1 MQLSDTGRA
10 GLRANAISKNFAGV
24 PALREVSVDFPAG
37 VVTALIGEN
46 GAGKSTLIRILGGDH
61 RPDGGGLEL
70 DGAAFAPATPAAARA
85 AGIRV
90 IAQEPEIVPHVSVAE
105 NVYLGELPRRAGRF
119 VDRAALR
126 TRMRTDLA
134 RLGFDRDLDPDTLG
148 SKLTAAQRQLV
159 EIMRALT
166 TESRVIAFDEPTSSL
181 SDHETESLFE
191 LIGRLRERSLAVIY
205 VSHRMRE
212 IFQVADRVVVLR
224 DGAVVGERAIADTT
238 DREVVSMMVGR
249 DLSTVFARKQN
260 ERGRVILEVDAVT
273 TDDVRDVS
281 LNVRAGEVVALA
293 GLVGAG
299 RSELAGAI
307 VGDLPILSGEVRVDG
322 ARLRLRQPRDAVR
335 AGMGYAPEERKAQA
349 LLLHRGVR
357 DNISLA
363 VLDRLRRFRFIR
375 RGAETRL
382 AREYVDSMR
391 VRTPSLEQEVRK
403 LSGGNQ
409 QKVVLARWLARKPT
423 VLILDEPT
431 RGVDVGAKIEI
442 YHVIENLAESGVAV
456 LVISSELPEVL
467 GLADRIVVMQRGRV
481 TGELNRAEASEESI
495 LALAMA
501 SDLTVAD
508 PGTSDP
514 PPEDSATSIS
524 ATPTTSDHVPSD
536 PAPTTY
542 QPAPTPL
549 GDSASSPS

>member
-10 GLRANAISKNFAGV
+10 GLRANAISKSFAGV

-134 RLGFDRDLDPDTLG
+134 RLGFDRDLDPDMLG

-166 TESRVIAFDEPTSSL
+166 TEARVIAFDEPTSSL

-191 LIGRLRERSLAVIY
+191 LIGRLRARSLAVIY

-260 ERGRVILEVDAVT
+260 EPGRVILEVDAVT

-281 LNVRAGEVVALA
+281 LHVRAGEVVALA

-322 ARLRLRQPRDAVR
+322 TRLRLRQPRDAVR

-382 AREYVDSMR
+382 AREYVDSLR

-409 QKVVLARWLARKPT
+409 QKVVLARWLARKPK

-467 GLADRIVVMQRGRV
+467 GLADRVVVMQQGRV
-481 TGELNRAEASEESI
+481 TGELNRSEASEESI

-501 SDLTVAD
+501 SDLMDTD
-508 PGTSDP
+508 SGTSDP
-514 PPEDSATSIS
+514 PPEGSATSTS
-524 ATPTTSDHVPSD
+524 APPTTSDHVPSD
-536 PAPTTY
+536 PAPTT
-542 QPAPTPL
+542 
-549 GDSASSPS
+549 